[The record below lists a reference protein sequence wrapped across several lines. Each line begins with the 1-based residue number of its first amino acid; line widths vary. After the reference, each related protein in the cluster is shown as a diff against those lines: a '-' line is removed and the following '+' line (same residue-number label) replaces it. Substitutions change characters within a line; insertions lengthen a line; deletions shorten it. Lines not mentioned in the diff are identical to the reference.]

1 MEERIVYK
9 GSQKGEFC
17 LEQHGAKILARD
29 SLMRRGITMVNRCC
43 MYKCSDETVDHLL
56 IHYIVAKELWS
67 FVFSMFGFHWVLPEQ
82 VVDVLSGQK
91 FRVVTHDNFF
101 AWKIVPLYLI
111 WVIWRKMN
119 NRTFNDVKLSVME

>member
-1 MEERIVYK
+1 
-9 GSQKGEFC
+9 
-17 LEQHGAKILARD
+17 
-29 SLMRRGITMVNRCC
+29 MRKNLTCDNLTRKGITLVNNVER
-43 MYKCSDETVDHLL
+43 SGETVDHLL